1 MRRCCRRRPETKRII
16 ELISKLFP
24 NGKLEREYSESKT
37 TRSAQVPLDSLDA
50 LTFVNAFLG
59 LRVGAWDLP
68 YSVITFLSAGC
79 IPRNGKDM

>member
-1 MRRCCRRRPETKRII
+1 MPRRCRRRPESKRII

-24 NGKLEREYSESKT
+24 NGKLEREYSKA
-37 TRSAQVPLDSLDA
+37 TRSAQVPLDDLDA